1 MRSQWAI
8 PIQSHLHTSFLN
20 LYGSHKSWRRS
31 QCTKI
36 TRIRRIHGPLAG
48 PDWPKH
54 CTTCSMWHVTMGSEP
69 PKGVIGHRRAPPHAE
84 FWDAGFG
91 PSRIS
96 PLFGRNSFR
105 RIAPQPNNPS
115 QVSLGTA
122 HRRSHARCMC

>member
-54 CTTCSMWHVTMGSEP
+54 CTTCSMWHVTMGSE
-69 PKGVIGHRRAPPHAE
+69 GGHRAHE
-84 FWDAGFG
+84 GIQ
-91 PSRIS
+91 RIS
-96 PLFGRNSFR
+96 VLRLPVENRTFHTKFSMLATGTGCSLPVPVDLNSNTRSFVPVSVLFHDR
-105 RIAPQPNNPS
+105 A
-115 QVSLGTA
+115 
-122 HRRSHARCMC
+122 